1 MSVISGASFMEV
13 CYISNKNRIL
23 NNKISSNLLLCEK
36 LECCDGVGSGREIQ
50 EGEDICISMAV
61 ST

>member
-1 MSVISGASFMEV
+1 MEV

-50 EGEDICISMAV
+50 EGEDICISMAD
-61 ST
+61 SS